1 MTLCSAFLSHA
12 SGTLVI
18 AGGALGEGG
27 PAVLGAFAAALPPD
41 GPVVVVAVASSQPAR
56 SARNFAAALARE
68 GVDATRIRIY
78 PLAALDD
85 STTADVDESL
95 WSGNAWQT
103 DKLVGLE
110 QAAGFW
116 FTGGDQ
122 MRIVGSMRA
131 EDGEESPLL
140 GLIHRRLAAGAVV
153 DGTSAGAAVMSRVM
167 IAGGDSFNALL
178 EPLAQ
183 SYASTE
189 DQDSGR
195 LYLENG
201 LGFLADGIVDQH
213 FDRKA
218 RLGRL
223 VRALAESGEVR
234 GYGVDEDTAMVVD
247 LQSGEARV
255 VGSGGVSLLDA
266 RSAAFD
272 MAGTQLMSGLELS
285 IAANGVRFSLDQ
297 LRFIDG

>member
-1 MTLCSAFLSHA
+1 MRTRVAAAHVVATVSAAPEL
-12 SGTLVI
+12 
-18 AGGALGEGG
+18 AGGGG
-27 PAVLGAFAAALPPD
+27 SCGGAAVLEVGSAPFLLTHALHRD
-41 GPVVVVAVASSQPAR
+41 GFDIHGVDVAPER
-56 SARNFAAALARE
+56 FGAALARE

-153 DGTSAGAAVMSRVM
+153 DGTSAGAAVMSRAM

-218 RLGRL
+218 RLG
-223 VRALAESGEVR
+223 
-234 GYGVDEDTAMVVD
+234 
-247 LQSGEARV
+247 
-255 VGSGGVSLLDA
+255 
-266 RSAAFD
+266 AAAD
-272 MAGTQLMSGLELS
+272 QPQ
-285 IAANGVRFSLDQ
+285 RFKYRKLK
-297 LRFIDG
+297 